1 MIKLTTQ
8 RLLTAASSALDS
20 QAVPAAGAV
29 AQTVGAAAQREASSS
44 ALLSRAAR
52 PALAGSSG
60 ASVAR
65 QMHVLTLP
73 DRPLLRAVAAE
84 LARMDQAFQQR
95 DLKLLDV
102 AGHALSQMDGQHSP
116 DPAARAAHRDAL
128 ATAVALGNDAQQLL
142 EAVFVGVDTM
152 AKLQAHF
159 ELPEHLMQTP
169 AALSGRCQL
178 SPHECMALSL
188 YSVRDKQASPIA
200 PEVFRAL
207 NAVMR
212 NDMPAGQQRLA
223 FLAAPLREG
232 MRKLPAVHD
241 TELRRG
247 LQIGPPRD
255 AQTLQDL
262 KAQFRPGQ
270 HIALGAPT
278 TGSAIAAYPGN
289 VVTLIHSAKLGSQL
303 RDTSAFSYAHGQ
315 KEMTFLPGTR
325 VAVTGCEERT
335 VPPEWAKADALV
347 ASSGRAWGDRI
358 DEQVLVVRMRELS
371 PPQQRPPGADT

>member
-1 MIKLTTQ
+1 MIRLTTQ
-8 RLLTAASSALDS
+8 RLLTAA
-20 QAVPAAGAV
+20 PAALESPA
-29 AQTVGAAAQREASSS
+29 APAAQRLPSSS
-44 ALLSRAAR
+44 ALWGLAAR

-60 ASVAR
+60 ASVPR
-65 QMHVLTLP
+65 QMHTLNTP
-73 DRPLLRAVAAE
+73 DRPLLRAVSAE

-95 DLKLLDV
+95 DFKLLDM
-102 AGHALSQMDGQHSP
+102 AGHALSQMDGQHSC

-128 ATAVALGNDAQQLL
+128 AIAVALGNDAPKLL
-142 EAVFVGVDTM
+142 EAVFGGVDTM

-159 ELPEHLMQTP
+159 ELPDHLMQTP
-169 AALSGRCQL
+169 ATLACRCGRG
-178 SPHECMALSL
+178 PHENMALSL
-188 YSVRDKQASPIA
+188 YSVRDPHASPVA

-223 FLAAPLREG
+223 FLATPLGEG
-232 MRKLPAVHD
+232 MRKLPAMHD

-247 LQIGPPRD
+247 LQIGAPRD

-262 KAQFRPGQ
+262 KAQYRPGLQ
-270 HIALGAPT
+270 IHMGAPT

-303 RDTSAFSYAHGQ
+303 RDTSAFSYAQGQ

-335 VPPEWAKADALV
+335 VPLEWAKADALV
-347 ASSGRAWGDRI
+347 ASSGRAWGDRVN
-358 DEQVLVVRMRELS
+358 EPVLVVRMRELT
-371 PPQQRPPGADT
+371 PPQQRLPGADT